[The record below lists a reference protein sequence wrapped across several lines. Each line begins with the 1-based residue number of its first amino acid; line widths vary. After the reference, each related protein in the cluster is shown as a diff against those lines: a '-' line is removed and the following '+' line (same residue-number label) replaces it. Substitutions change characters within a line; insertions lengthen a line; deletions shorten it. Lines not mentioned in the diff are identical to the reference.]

1 MTETQQNP
9 IDQLKQ
15 ADDIFRS
22 VLQNVTPD
30 QMGLPTVN
38 DEWDVRALINHVV
51 NGNMW
56 AAENVRHGNAPRP
69 SGDAVGDR
77 NPMEAYT
84 PSAEAMIAAFAEPG
98 ALGRTMTLP
107 FGEMPAAG
115 FAGFRFVDL
124 LSHAWDMARTPTSR
138 PSCAR
143 PRWPSPAAG
152 WTAVTA
158 PRPRSRTRS
167 TSRKTPVPRIVW
179 RGIWGSGCRVWR
191 AGGTIGADL
200 IAIAASG
207 TLHGA
212 PDF

>member
-1 MTETQQNP
+1 VTEVQQNP

-56 AAENVRHGNAPRP
+56 AAENVRHGSAPRP
-69 SGDAVGDR
+69 SGDVVGDR
-77 NPMEAYT
+77 NPMEAYS

-98 ALGRTMTLP
+98 ALGRTMALP

-124 LSHAWDMARTPTSR
+124 LSHAWDLAKATGQDADFAPELCEAALAISRRRLNGRDRAPTPFKDEVHV
-138 PSCAR
+138 PEDACAADR
-143 PRWPSPAAG
+143 LAG
-152 WTAVTA
+152 YLG
-158 PRPRSRTRS
+158 
-167 TSRKTPVPRIVW
+167 K
-179 RGIWGSGCRVWR
+179 RV
-191 AGGTIGADL
+191 
-200 IAIAASG
+200 
-207 TLHGA
+207 
-212 PDF
+212 